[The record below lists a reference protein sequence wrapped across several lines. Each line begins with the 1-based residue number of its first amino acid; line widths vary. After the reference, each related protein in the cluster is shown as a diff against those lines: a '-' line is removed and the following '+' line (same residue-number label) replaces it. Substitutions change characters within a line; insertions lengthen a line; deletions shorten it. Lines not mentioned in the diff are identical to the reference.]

1 MRGSL
6 VKRGKN
12 SWSIVLDL
20 GYVEVTDP
28 TTGEKRR
35 KRQQKWITVRGTK
48 KEAERKLAELLNDQ
62 NKGQLVLP
70 SRVTFGEWL
79 DIWLKTAIKPPNRRA
94 STYVSYEG
102 IVRNHLKPALGA
114 IKLQDL
120 RAFHLKEYY
129 NNNSHL
135 ALRTLEKHHMVI
147 HSALKAAVLEGL
159 VPRNV
164 ADLVVG
170 KPRGKEGHEDVLRNC
185 WEAEEA
191 QRFLEAAKAFG
202 PQAAAF
208 YALALD
214 TGMRKGELCGLKWED
229 IDLERGEVRVVRQL
243 TKPGSNPTFGPVKN
257 GLPRTI
263 SISPETVALL
273 RRHKAHQA
281 EIKMANRAVYN
292 DLGLVFAKEW
302 GHLTQGKHHLGD
314 PLQANNIG
322 EREFA
327 RIIEAAGV
335 RRITFHGLRHT
346 SATLLLK
353 AGVPPTVV
361 QHRLG
366 HRNIATTLDIYAHAL
381 PSMQH
386 DAAQKLAAILYR
398 SC

>member
-1 MRGSL
+1 MRGSI
-6 VKRGKN
+6 VKRYEGSYN
-12 SWSIVLDL
+12 IIIDD
-20 GYVEVTDP
+20 YVTDP
-28 TTGEKRR
+28 ETGARKRKRR
-35 KRQQKWITVRGTK
+35 WFTVRGTK
-48 KEAERKLAELLNDQ
+48 KDAEKKLAELLHNANQ
-62 NKGQLVLP
+62 GALVEP
-70 SRVTFGEWL
+70 SKVSFGEWL
-79 DIWLKTAIKPPNRRA
+79 DMWLKAAIRPPNKRE

-102 IVRNHLKPALGA
+102 IIRNHIKPALGA

-129 NNNSHL
+129 TNSRL
-135 ALRTLEKHHMVI
+135 GGRTLEKHHMII

-170 KPRGKEGHEDVLRNC
+170 KPRGKEGHEDVMRNC
-185 WEAEEA
+185 WEAEDA
-191 QRFLEAAKAFG
+191 QKFLEAAKTFG

-214 TGMRKGELCGLKWED
+214 TGMRKGELCGLAWEHV
-229 IDLERGEVRVVRQL
+229 DLDGAEVRVVRQL
-243 TKPGSNPTFGPVKN
+243 TRPGPMPTFGPVKN

-273 RRHKAHQA
+273 RKHKAHQT
-281 EIKMANRAVYN
+281 EIKMANRTVYN

-302 GHLTQGKHHLGD
+302 CHLTRGKHHLGD

-327 RIIEAAGV
+327 GIIEAAGV

-381 PSMQH
+381 PSMQR
-386 DAAQKLAAILYR
+386 DAAAKLAGILYGKTATK
-398 SC
+398 